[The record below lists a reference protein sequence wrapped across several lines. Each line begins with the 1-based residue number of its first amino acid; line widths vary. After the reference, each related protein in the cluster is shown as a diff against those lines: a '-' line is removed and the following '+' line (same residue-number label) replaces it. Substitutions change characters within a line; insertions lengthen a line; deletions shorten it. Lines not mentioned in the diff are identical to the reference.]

1 MSNLNS
7 NPQSLPESDPE
18 DISMQI
24 ITAGDMIVIGFEQPL
39 SYIQLTPNAAIDM
52 ANAVLKAARQ
62 INRQL
67 N

>member
-1 MSNLNS
+1 
-7 NPQSLPESDPE
+7 
-18 DISMQI
+18 MQI
-24 ITAGDMIVIGFEQPL
+24 ITANDMIVIGFEQPL